1 MTMHV
6 ITKDSLDQL
15 IELLKDD
22 GFETIGPSLDGG
34 AIVYDRIES
43 LKDLPVGWG
52 EEQEAGIYRLKK
64 RGDQALFGYALG
76 PTSWKKFLF
85 PPSLKLWH
93 GRRQGKDIQIEK
105 GKKEKSKLAFVGVR
119 SCDLHAIGI
128 QDKVFLKGSF
138 VDSHYQYRREDT
150 LIIAVNCTEP
160 GGTCFC
166 ASLQTGPKATAGFD
180 LSLTEIIDKERHY
193 FLVETGSPKGEKLLE
208 ALPHREA
215 RETERNEGKRLMDNA
230 LRKMGRTLDTANIKE
245 LLYHNVEHLRWD
257 EVARRCLSC
266 ANCTLV
272 CPTCFCSNVED
283 VTDLT
288 GEYVERWRRWDSC
301 FNLEFSY
308 IHGGQVRHTTKGRY
322 RQWMTHKL
330 ASWIDQFGSSGC
342 VGCGRCI
349 TWCPVGIDIT
359 EEVKSIRETPLASE
373 DVSMKKENS

>member
-1 MTMHV
+1 MYILERDALGRLWDVLKRQGFT
-6 ITKDSLDQL
+6 IIGPTLDQQ
-15 IELLKDD
+15 
-22 GFETIGPSLDGG
+22 
-34 AIVYDRIES
+34 AIVYSEIDS
-43 LKDLPVGWG
+43 ADDLPAGWTD
-52 EEQEAGIYRLKK
+52 EQKAGTYRLK
-64 RGDQALFGYALG
+64 RRQDQACFGYASG
-76 PTSWKKFLF
+76 PVSWKKFLF
-85 PPSLKLWH
+85 LPSLKLWH
-93 GRRQGKDIQIEK
+93 GRRKGKDIQIEK
-105 GKKEKSKLAFVGVR
+105 GKKEKPKLAFVGVR

-128 QDKVFLKGSF
+128 QDKVFLKGQF
-138 VDSHYQYRREDT
+138 VDSHYQCRREDVVVV
-150 LIIAVNCTEP
+150 AVNCTDP

-166 ASLQTGPKATAGFD
+166 VSLQTGPKVTAGFD
-180 LSLTEIIDKERHY
+180 LSLTEIIDKKHHY
-193 FLVETGSPKGEKLLE
+193 FLVETGSPKGEKFLE

-215 RETERNEGKRLMDNA
+215 QETEKDEGKKLMEDA
-230 LRKMGRTLDTANIKE
+230 RRKMGRTFDMANIKE
-245 LLYHNVEHLRWD
+245 LLYQNAEHPRWD
-257 EVARRCLSC
+257 EVAQRCLSC

-301 FNLEFSY
+301 FNPEFSY

-359 EEVKSIRETPLASE
+359 EEVKCIRGSPPAAEEGPF
-373 DVSMKKENS
+373 KKENDR